1 MDIEQFRE
9 YCLAKKASSEDFPFG
24 PENLVL
30 RVGGKI
36 FAITDLNSERF
47 TVNLK
52 CDPDRAIELRET
64 HTEIIPGWHMNKKH
78 WNTVDFEGSLDGR
91 LLREMIDHSYDLV
104 AKSLK
109 KADREALGL

>member
-24 PENLVL
+24 PDNLVL

-47 TVNLK
+47 KVNLK
-52 CDPDRAIELRET
+52 SDPDRAIELREM
-64 HTEIIPGWHMNKKH
+64 HSEIIPGWHMNKNH